1 MTAPF
6 HVGSAGYSACSA
18 TASPTPERTQ
28 RSGSFRKRRSSGMS
42 ELSPQG
48 GSEGYGAC
56 DDEVRV
62 ERCGKSAPDGW
73 RLSVAV
79 NSIRS
84 NTGMGAGG
92 PTPKAG
98 PAAPGVA
105 GAYRQRCVEIDDC
118 QIQNPAYSLARTRRG
133 PGESQGLF
141 PIDTGTAARCTGRCS
156 GGTAPGSERPD
167 TARLRVEGDDP
178 PHRVHPQLPEG
189 GCIGLH
195 GRHLLTVPKCTS
207 DFPESPPAPCPA
219 RRPPALP
226 RPPYRRRCRA
236 FLASGCGLPTRR
248 CRRRRRPRAWR

>member
-1 MTAPF
+1 
-6 HVGSAGYSACSA
+6 
-18 TASPTPERTQ
+18 
-28 RSGSFRKRRSSGMS
+28 MS

-118 QIQNPAYSLARTRRG
+118 QIPVSYT
-133 PGESQGLF
+133 
-141 PIDTGTAARCTGRCS
+141 
-156 GGTAPGSERPD
+156 
-167 TARLRVEGDDP
+167 
-178 PHRVHPQLPEG
+178 
-189 GCIGLH
+189 
-195 GRHLLTVPKCTS
+195 HLT
-207 DFPESPPAPCPA
+207 
-219 RRPPALP
+219 
-226 RPPYRRRCRA
+226 
-236 FLASGCGLPTRR
+236 LPTI
-248 CRRRRRPRAWR
+248 A